1 MDPDS
6 VPMEAAEPLIARVRY
21 LERALAETQQ
31 AMQKLMSIVDGQA
44 VRLDQHDRELGTNN
58 PLPDSLLKE
67 TTELSTSEIEAWKKR
82 YQA

>member
-67 TTELSTSEIEAWKKR
+67 TELSTSEIEAWKKR